1 MGERTSFATHTRVMA
16 AWGRFAKKGYGFC
29 FLLPVVPLS
38 SRQYRASLGQNTT
51 PLWKLKRP
59 CERPAAFLSP
69 LKSVKPRSAQR
80 PVGATAPSLPPAPTD
95 TRLGTGRGFYLSP
108 FNTCRGE
115 DPCFL
120 LVLCPLFLAPQTK
133 PGCDLQEKKKKVK
146 LVPSRPCGGP
156 AQPSGAG
163 VAWRGRASARGA
175 SIPAGAAPLQP
186 RRAARSA
193 RPPGLLWTPAR
204 AWGVEAP
211 RTRGQGLA

>member
-1 MGERTSFATHTRVMA
+1 MGERTSFATHTPVMA

-133 PGCDLQEKKKKVK
+133 PGCDLQEKKKKSK
-146 LVPSRPCGGP
+146 TRAVPALRGPSP
-156 AQPSGAG
+156 AQRRGRGVEGPSQRPRGQHPC
-163 VAWRGRASARGA
+163 RGRAAPTPPGCALCQA
-175 SIPAGAAPLQP
+175 S
-186 RRAARSA
+186 RAAVDSSKSL
-193 RPPGLLWTPAR
+193 G
-204 AWGVEAP
+204 G
-211 RTRGQGLA
+211 